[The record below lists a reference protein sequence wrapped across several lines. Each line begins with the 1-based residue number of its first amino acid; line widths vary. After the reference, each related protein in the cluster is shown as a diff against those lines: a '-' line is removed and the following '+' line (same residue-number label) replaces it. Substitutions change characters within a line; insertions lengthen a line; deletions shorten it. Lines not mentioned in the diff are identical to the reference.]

1 LVLLRKGIV
10 AEHYSIGVG
19 RTFKNFP
26 AAKET
31 KRFYTTAIKD
41 NNVNEPKLSP
51 N

>member
-1 LVLLRKGIV
+1 MVLIRKGIV

-19 RTFKNFP
+19 RTFKIFP

-41 NNVNEPKLSP
+41 NNVNKPKLSP